1 MDLENDE
8 LRATKEMSLYDLQLK
23 EDKLI
28 KELKI
33 ILCDAPLTS
42 DWKKTIKETIEL
54 LGGDLK
60 CLNF

>member
-8 LRATKEMSLYDLQLK
+8 LRATREMSLYDLQLK

-28 KELKI
+28 KELKV

-42 DWKKTIKETIEL
+42 DWRETIEETIKL
-54 LGGDLK
+54 LGG
-60 CLNF
+60 N